1 MAVTRV
7 LTDAGITPTDVTL
20 GTATLPVTP
29 TPSQLKSLG
38 AALAELGF
46 ELIADRRLQLV
57 EQIRTA
63 IIEYVRSEPAAAR
76 PRLSDYLCARC
87 PYDYSSLSKLFS
99 ETYGST
105 IEHYCIAQKVERAKE
120 LLANGE
126 LTVSQI
132 ADCLGYSSV
141 AHLSAQFSRQAGMTP
156 SAYRKLKEKPR
167 LPLDK
172 IR

>member
-63 IIEYVRSEPAAAR
+63 IIE
-76 PRLSDYLCARC
+76 
-87 PYDYSSLSKLFS
+87 
-99 ETYGST
+99 
-105 IEHYCIAQKVERAKE
+105 
-120 LLANGE
+120 
-126 LTVSQI
+126 
-132 ADCLGYSSV
+132 
-141 AHLSAQFSRQAGMTP
+141 
-156 SAYRKLKEKPR
+156 
-167 LPLDK
+167 
-172 IR
+172 